1 MKTVML
7 LCGLLCD
14 EVVWE
19 AQAEALRRDY
29 DVRVLTFVEQDSM
42 EAMAEHVLRNAPE
55 SFALAGHSMGGRV
68 ALEVV
73 RRGSSRVERLALLD
87 TGFDAPAADEAGR
100 RAVLVNQALEEGIDS
115 VAAAWGLPMLAPRH
129 RSEPHLV
136 QAVFDMVGRMS
147 GPIYAAQTRA
157 LLGRPDATG
166 VLKNLDCPTLIL
178 CGMED
183 GWSPPERHRRMA
195 ELAPRAVLRLVEDCG
210 HMAMMEQPGAVLAAL
225 REWLSMDHA
234 HA

>member
-1 MKTVML
+1 
-7 LCGLLCD
+7 
-14 EVVWE
+14 
-19 AQAEALRRDY
+19 
-29 DVRVLTFVEQDSM
+29 
-42 EAMAEHVLRNAPE
+42 
-55 SFALAGHSMGGRV
+55 
-68 ALEVV
+68 
-73 RRGSSRVERLALLD
+73 
-87 TGFDAPAADEAGR
+87 
-100 RAVLVNQALEEGIDS
+100 
-115 VAAAWGLPMLAPRH
+115 MLAPRH

-195 ELAPRAVLRLVEDCG
+195 ELAPRAILRLVEDCG
-210 HMAMMEQPGAVLAAL
+210 HMAMMEQPEAVLAAL